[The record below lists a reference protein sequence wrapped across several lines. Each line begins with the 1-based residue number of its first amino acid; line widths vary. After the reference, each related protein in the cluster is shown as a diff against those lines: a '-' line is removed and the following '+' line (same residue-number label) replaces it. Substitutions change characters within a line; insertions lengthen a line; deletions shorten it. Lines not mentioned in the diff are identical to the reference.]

1 MIPAA
6 ASTAAPTAAAGR
18 RAGRRPWRAARTA
31 ARMLAPMSRP
41 LIASLLCVL
50 AAPLRLAGAQD
61 DARPDQVFVRNERT
75 GAVNAVAGVVQSES
89 LDTVVVIDA
98 RGKQSDLPSGRVD
111 RIVYGDAPPALAEG
125 AKYFERGMFE
135 DAAAK
140 FRVAAGD
147 AGARPL
153 VQAAAQVRA
162 AEALLAWG
170 ARDPLRFEEA
180 TAAAQAF
187 LAAHPGHRLTA
198 RAQVIAARG
207 LVLSGKAAEGGALYR
222 EVFAK
227 LAGGVAAPGY
237 DAPTCL
243 GAGLA
248 AARAA
253 LSTGDTLAARELF
266 TALDG
271 ALTPLLSA
279 PEDPGHAKLAAI
291 HGEAQ
296 LGEGFAE
303 LAAGNSKAAL
313 AFFQDKLA
321 GLNGSASDAVRSA
334 ASLGLGEALLAEG
347 QARRAS
353 VEFARVS
360 ALDHT
365 DRDRVARA
373 QVRLAQCAEQLKDK
387 DSKKNSC
394 TWLKA
399 VVEHF
404 GDTPSAAEAR
414 ELIQSMGC

>member
-1 MIPAA
+1 
-6 ASTAAPTAAAGR
+6 
-18 RAGRRPWRAARTA
+18 
-31 ARMLAPMSRP
+31 
-41 LIASLLCVL
+41 
-50 AAPLRLAGAQD
+50 
-61 DARPDQVFVRNERT
+61 
-75 GAVNAVAGVVQSES
+75 
-89 LDTVVVIDA
+89 
-98 RGKQSDLPSGRVD
+98 
-111 RIVYGDAPPALAEG
+111 
-125 AKYFERGMFE
+125 MFE

-187 LAAHPGHRLTA
+187 LATHPEHRLTA

-207 LVLSGKAAEGGALYR
+207 LVLSGKAAEGAALYR

-243 GAGLA
+243 RAGLA

-253 LSTGDTLAARELF
+253 ISTGDTLAARELF

-271 ALTPLLSA
+271 GLKPLLTA
-279 PEDPGHAKLAAI
+279 PEGRDELAAI
-291 HGEAQ
+291 HGEVQ

-313 AFFQDKLA
+313 TFFQGKLS

-334 ASLGLGEALLAEG
+334 ATLGLGEALLAEG

-414 ELIQSMGC
+414 QLIQSMGC

>member
-1 MIPAA
+1 
-6 ASTAAPTAAAGR
+6 
-18 RAGRRPWRAARTA
+18 
-31 ARMLAPMSRP
+31 MLAPMSRP
-41 LIASLLCVL
+41 KIASVLTFLL
-50 AAPLRLAGAQD
+50 AASAPLARAQGD
-61 DARPDQVFVRNERT
+61 DRPDQVYVRNERT
-75 GAVNAVAGVVQSES
+75 GAISAVAGTVQSES
-89 LDTVVVIDA
+89 LDKVVVVDA
-98 RGKQSDLPSGRVD
+98 RGKESDVQSGRVD
-111 RIVYGDAPPALAEG
+111 RIVYGDAPPSFAEG
-125 AKYFERGMFE
+125 AKYFERMFE

-140 FRVAAGD
+140 FRVTAGD
-147 AGARPL
+147 AGARPV

-180 TAAAQAF
+180 TVAAQAF
-187 LAAHPGHRLTA
+187 LASYAEHRLTA
-198 RAQVIAARG
+198 RAQVLAARG
-207 LVLSGKAAEGGALYR
+207 LVLSGKTAEGAALYR
-222 EVFAK
+222 EIFGK

-237 DAPTCL
+237 DAPICL

-253 LSTGDTLAARELF
+253 LTTGDTLAARELYAGLEA
-266 TALDG
+266 ALG
-271 ALTPLLSA
+271 PLLAALA
-279 PEDPGHAKLAAI
+279 PDDPGYAELAAI
-291 HGEAQ
+291 DGEAQ

-313 AFFQDKLA
+313 AFFQGKLS
-321 GLNGSASDAVRSA
+321 GLNGSASDAVRAA

-373 QVRLAQCAEQLKDK
+373 QVRLAQCAEMLRDK

-399 VVEHF
+399 VVEHY
-404 GDTPSAAEAR
+404 GDTPAAAEAR
-414 ELIQSMGC
+414 ELIQSLGC